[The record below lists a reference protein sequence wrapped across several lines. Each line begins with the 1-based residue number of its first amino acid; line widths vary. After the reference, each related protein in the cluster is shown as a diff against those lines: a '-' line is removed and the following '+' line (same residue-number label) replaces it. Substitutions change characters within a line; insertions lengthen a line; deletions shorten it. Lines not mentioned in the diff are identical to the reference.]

1 MSAVHVDELW
11 PVDYLVVGFP
21 AENANVAG
29 EVASELKALID
40 SNTIG
45 CSTWW

>member
-1 MSAVHVDELW
+1 MAPICADELW
-11 PVDYLVVGFP
+11 PVDCLVVGFP